1 MMGIMCLK
9 VKTRLSMNRW
19 IEIIKNYRMIKKG
32 EKVRWTQDQ
41 TTLFG
46 IVEETYVY
54 KITRKI
60 KENSLVR
67 FSNANKAL
75 YIKSQDGSHVL
86 KNDTE
91 VILCR

>member
-1 MMGIMCLK
+1 
-9 VKTRLSMNRW
+9 
-19 IEIIKNYRMIKKG
+19 MIKKG

>member
-1 MMGIMCLK
+1 
-9 VKTRLSMNRW
+9 
-19 IEIIKNYRMIKKG
+19 MIKKG

-41 TTLFG
+41 TTQFG
-46 IVEETYVY
+46 IIEETYVY

-67 FSNANKAL
+67 FSSANMAL
-75 YIKSQDGSHVL
+75 YIKSSDGSHVL

-91 VILCR
+91 VVLCR